1 MPLAYRWGK
10 LCWIT
15 TLHLG
20 GNVLDIWMT
29 LLWKMAWKYI
39 GNQSF
44 FSIWMSV
51 FLVHH
56 AISYRWLAILILII
70 IRTRPAY
77 VSVEWILWQNSPI
90 HGGSI
95 LHDCNLKQRYLI
107 NLIHSFYLQVLGR
120 SIVQVLAASQ
130 FAEVKWDVSH
140 LLILLEIPSLQKKMV
155 EAKALPWQS
164 GSLLL
169 A

>member
-1 MPLAYRWGK
+1 MSEGNQQLEAPCYHPQTSAPNSNIWRVPIDLSQSQLSSCSLSLMPLAYRWGK

-29 LLWKMAWKYI
+29 LLWKIAWKYI

-56 AISYRWLAILILII
+56 AISCRWLAILILII
-70 IRTRPAY
+70 RTRPAY
-77 VSVEWILWQNSPI
+77 VFSWMDSVAELSHPLWVHPAW
-90 HGGSI
+90 
-95 LHDCNLKQRYLI
+95 
-107 NLIHSFYLQVLGR
+107 LQYWNKG
-120 SIVQVLAASQ
+120 I
-130 FAEVKWDVSH
+130 
-140 LLILLEIPSLQKKMV
+140 
-155 EAKALPWQS
+155 
-164 GSLLL
+164 
-169 A
+169 